1 MKISHMAPEL
11 RFQILRHFDIDT
23 RINQLLAPC
32 SINGRMRDPLVYRL
46 QAIPDLDKLL
56 FVYENGII
64 KKLTKGGKIHP
75 NLDVLAPTVYTTSR
89 GTVVREHPIYHYE
102 LGSRKYSDITFR
114 DYLPRVRPGYSNKKK
129 RLLCYSLAREIRDVL
144 ERLKGLTSG
153 IDEFDHRIRKIVY
166 DFIIG
171 IHIYTRK
178 TYGLMILEEK
188 QQLALREMK
197 EAQVKIRRT
206 VQILILPSMMRGVRT
221 RNARMRWNLLKEK
234 KESEKQANVAKKESE
249 KQAKV
254 AKKESEKQA
263 KVAQKES
270 EKQAKVAKKES
281 EKQAKVA
288 QKESQKQAKLA
299 AKESQKQAK
308 LAQKESQK
316 QAKLAAMYFAQFRKI
331 AKW

>member
-46 QAIPDLDKLL
+46 QAISDLDKVL
-56 FVYENGII
+56 FVYEKGII

-114 DYLPRVRPGYSNKKK
+114 DYLPRLRPGYSKKKK
-129 RLLCYSLAREIRDVL
+129 RLLCYSLAREIRDVV

-178 TYGLMILEEK
+178 TYGPMIVEEK
-188 QQLALREMK
+188 HQLALREMK

-234 KESEKQANVAKKESE
+234 KESEKQAKA
-249 KQAKV
+249 
-254 AKKESEKQA
+254 
-263 KVAQKES
+263 AQKES

-288 QKESQKQAKLA
+288 KKESQKQAKLA
-299 AKESQKQAK
+299 AKESQKQ
-308 LAQKESQK
+308 S
-316 QAKLAAMYFAQFRKI
+316 KLAAMYFAQFRKI